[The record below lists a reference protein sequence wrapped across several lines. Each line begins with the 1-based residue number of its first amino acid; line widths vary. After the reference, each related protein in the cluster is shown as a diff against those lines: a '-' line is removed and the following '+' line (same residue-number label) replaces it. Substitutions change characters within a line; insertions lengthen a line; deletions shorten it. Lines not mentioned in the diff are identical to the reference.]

1 VKYELKS
8 LFLKELYQKIRINQV
23 PVMVGGDFNMIRYV
37 HEKSSRS
44 DSTIWM
50 DIFNYFINDIA
61 MIEVFRGGGG
71 ADLLGLTSK
80 ITLLEVIWTKS

>member
-8 LFLKELYQKIRINQV
+8 LFLKELYQKIRVNQV
-23 PVMVGGDFNMIRYV
+23 PVVVGGDFNMIRYV

-61 MIEVFRGGGG
+61 MIEVFRGGSRFTRSNKQ
-71 ADLLGLTSK
+71 DNPVRSNLD
-80 ITLLEVIWTKS
+80 